1 MAARRLKGCIIIKP
15 VIKNYYSKTHW
26 KYKISVIN
34 SQWANSKKIKID
46 GYFKLRTFF
55 TFLPDAALFHVDKLT
70 QKNFDNCS
78 DHMFTLYGSI
88 SIPHI
93 PYKLI
98 TIFL

>member
-34 SQWANSKKIKID
+34 SQWANSKKQ
-46 GYFKLRTFF
+46 KLMGISNFGL
-55 TFLPDAALFHVDKLT
+55 FLPDDAALFHVDKLT